1 MTEKKSA
8 IKDTPSSITRYCA
21 TGRRKRAIAR
31 VILTAGQGAIVVNGR
46 PSDEYFPRSAW
57 RLDLALPFQTS
68 ETVGQYDVFVN
79 VGGGGL
85 SGQAGATRHGISRA
99 LLSIS
104 PDLRP
109 TLKKEGLLTRDS
121 REKERKKYGQKGARK
136 KFQWTKR

>member
-1 MTEKKSA
+1 MTEKKS
-8 IKDTPSSITRYCA
+8 KTTRYCA

-31 VILTAGQGAIVVNGR
+31 VTLTVGTGAIVVNGR
-46 PSDEYFPRSAW
+46 PSDEYFPRPAW
-57 RLDLALPFQTS
+57 RLDLALPFRTS

-79 VGGGGL
+79 VCGGGL

-99 LLSIS
+99 LIAVS

-109 TLKKEGLLTRDS
+109 SLKKEGLVTRDS

-136 KFQWTKR
+136 RFQWTKR